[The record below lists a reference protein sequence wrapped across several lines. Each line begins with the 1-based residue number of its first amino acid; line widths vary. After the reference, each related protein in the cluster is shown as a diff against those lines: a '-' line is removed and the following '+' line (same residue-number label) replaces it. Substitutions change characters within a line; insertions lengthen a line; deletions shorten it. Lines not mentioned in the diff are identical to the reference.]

1 MIRTRI
7 FGAGALVASL
17 LLALAGPAPAQSQP
31 SAAAAPALAPAPVS
45 ADELERLI
53 GTLQDDA
60 ARAQLVEQLRGL
72 IAAQRGVEQKQADES
87 PATLL
92 NNFSAQIDAISGEI
106 LAAAAVVVDAPRLI
120 AWVQSQAS
128 DIHTREFWLEV
139 GLKLGIIFG
148 AALIAEWFA
157 RLLLRRPALRLVSR
171 MSGSMAVQALLMV
184 LQFLIEAMPILVFTG
199 AAYVV
204 LPLVQ
209 PHFATARVAEV
220 IIHASLMARLI
231 LAVAHVALV
240 SPGAGALYTIGEET
254 RAYLYIWAR
263 RITNLAVYGFAL
275 ATGTW
280 WLGVPGAI
288 YTLLLR
294 GTMLVLGILAVI
306 FVLQNRVAV
315 AEMLRGKGGAGA
327 PAPGRG
333 WSLLRQ
339 RLADTWH
346 VLAIIYIVGTFGSYV
361 LRIEGGPVFVLR
373 ATLLSVVVLLAAGLI
388 VRFVR
393 RFSQRGFAVG
403 ADVKT
408 RFPLLEARAN
418 RYLPVLTV
426 AASTVVYF
434 FAVLTLL
441 QAWGVDAFAWFTT
454 NFGRRITGS
463 LISIVTVLIISLVLW
478 ESFVSAIERYLNRIG
493 MDGRPV
499 ARSARA
505 RTLLPLLRTAVLI
518 VLVTVVALIV
528 LSELGLNIAP
538 LLAGAGVVGLA
549 IGFGSQALVKDVITG
564 LFILL
569 EDTLAVGEVVD
580 VGKGHTGLVE
590 AISIRTIKLRDTSG
604 AVHTIPFSEV
614 STVSNLTRD
623 YSYFVA
629 DVGIVY
635 REDPDHVIGVL
646 RAVAEDLA
654 KDPAWAP
661 FIVEPLDVVGVD
673 RFTDSAVVIRVRLK
687 TLPLKQWPVGREFNR
702 RMKRAFDRHGIE
714 MPAAN
719 QASYLAEGRPTA
731 APATTAPEP
740 VTVSK

>member
-7 FGAGALVASL
+7 FGASALVAWL
-17 LLALAGPAPAQSQP
+17 LVALAGPALAQSQP
-31 SAAAAPALAPAPVS
+31 PTTPAAAPAPVS

-53 GTLQDDA
+53 GTLQDDG
-60 ARAQLVEQLRGL
+60 ARTKLVEQLRGL
-72 IAAQRGVEQKQADES
+72 IAVQRGVEQKQAEDS
-87 PATLL
+87 PVTLL

-106 LAAAAVVVDAPRLI
+106 LAAAGVVVDAPRLI
-120 AWVQSQAS
+120 AWLQSQVS
-128 DIHTREFWLEV
+128 DTQARGFWLEV

-148 AALIAEWFA
+148 AALLAEWFA

-171 MSGSMAVQALLMV
+171 MSGSMAVQASLML

-199 AAYVV
+199 AAYFV

-220 IIHASLMARLI
+220 IIQACLMARLI

-240 SPGAGALYTIGEET
+240 SPGAAAFYTVGEET
-254 RAYLYIWAR
+254 RTYLYIWAR
-263 RITNLAVYGFAL
+263 RFTNWAVYGFAL
-275 ATGTW
+275 ATGVW

-294 GTMLVLGILAVI
+294 GTMLVLGFLAVI
-306 FVLQNRVAV
+306 FVLQNRTPV
-315 AEMLRGKGGAGA
+315 AELLRGKAGAGA
-327 PAPGRG
+327 PASGRG
-333 WSLLRQ
+333 WGLLRQ

-361 LRIEGGPVFVLR
+361 LRIEGGPVFVAR
-373 ATLLSVVVLLAAGLI
+373 ATLLSIVVLVAAGLI

-403 ADVKT
+403 ADVKA

-418 RYLPVLTV
+418 RYLPVLTI
-426 AASTVVYF
+426 AASTIVYF
-434 FAVLTLL
+434 FALLTLL
-441 QAWGVDAFAWFTT
+441 QAWGVDTFAWFTT

-478 ESFVSAIERYLNRIG
+478 ESFVSTIERYLNRIG

-518 VLVTVVALIV
+518 VLVTIVALIV

-614 STVSNLTRD
+614 STVSNMTRD

-629 DVGIVY
+629 DVGVLY

-661 FIVEPLDVVGVD
+661 FIVEQLDVVGVD

-702 RMKRAFDRHGIE
+702 RMKKAFDRHGIE

-719 QASYLAEGRPTA
+719 QASYLAEGDPTG
-731 APATTAPEP
+731 APATTGPEP
-740 VTVSK
+740 VTASASK